1 MGVVLAAGHMPKATT
16 DCQSLAL
23 GTCSVIEGIQPGIQ
37 LGTYFENYLQITLH
51 TNYIRYHLGLR
62 STRPPCS
69 RMFVHFTVWSEIGSV
84 VRSRTVGVCVNMGQR
99 LITSYEGHASLR
111 QDAYLSG
118 CVTGR
123 VSLLYPGGDKDTCAS
138 VLTPFLTFWG
148 LNTNF
153 GGTFSRPATP
163 KRSFWGIKTTNPYRI
178 RSFWPQIPFS
188 LNLLGSNFQ
197 RPAAHP
203 RGHTSIG
210 FRTEKLM
217 IKEYFACNFD

>member
-1 MGVVLAAGHMPKATT
+1 
-16 DCQSLAL
+16 
-23 GTCSVIEGIQPGIQ
+23 
-37 LGTYFENYLQITLH
+37 
-51 TNYIRYHLGLR
+51 
-62 STRPPCS
+62 
-69 RMFVHFTVWSEIGSV
+69 MFVHFTVWSEIGSV

-123 VSLLYPGGDKDTCAS
+123 VGLLYPG
-138 VLTPFLTFWG
+138 V
-148 LNTNF
+148 
-153 GGTFSRPATP
+153 
-163 KRSFWGIKTTNPYRI
+163 IRI
-178 RSFWPQIPFS
+178 HVPQFWPPFWHSGDWTRILGVLFLAQQHQNDHFGVLKLPILTEFDIFGPKFHFS
-188 LNLLGSNFQ
+188 LNLLVSNFQ